1 MCASDIELESIKH
14 VAFEVASVERW
25 ADLFLEG
32 GGRCRFE
39 VFLLHS
45 RLLREFL
52 WVNSDDR
59 YPQDLRAEQFFDDR
73 SEWRSVRGPLP
84 PVLDRTKDPIDQQL
98 AHLSRSRATD
108 FQSLEPEVPEIR
120 SAITAQFDRFLELLE
135 PGLKQSFEE
144 ALSENRELLSRSQ

>member
-59 YPQDLRAEQFFDDR
+59 YPQDLRLLSGRLRRMGYHPSRLARPVRRLIDR
-73 SEWRSVRGPLP
+73 HSK
-84 PVLDRTKDPIDQQL
+84 PVSSFT
-98 AHLSRSRATD
+98 
-108 FQSLEPEVPEIR
+108 
-120 SAITAQFDRFLELLE
+120 AITD
-135 PGLKQSFEE
+135 
-144 ALSENRELLSRSQ
+144 LSCQVVWICQPIRAPEYQKLRRLRL